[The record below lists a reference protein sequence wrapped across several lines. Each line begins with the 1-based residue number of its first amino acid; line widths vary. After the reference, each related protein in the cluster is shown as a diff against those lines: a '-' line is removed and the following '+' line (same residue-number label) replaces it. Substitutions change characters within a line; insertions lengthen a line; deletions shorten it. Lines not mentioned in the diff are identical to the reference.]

1 MITIGYGKLTSII
14 LGVVGGGMVGAVIGI
29 VVGATKIAI
38 GRQPDDETWKQCLTV
53 NLIEGLLYGA
63 LLNTIIIILFY

>member
-38 GRQPDDETWKQCLTV
+38 GRKPDDETWKQCLTV